1 MEWGSEAYQVMKQI
15 KAIFDP
21 KGIFNPGVIL
31 NDDPNTF
38 IKNLKPM
45 PVAHPII
52 DQCIECGF
60 CEKNCPSRELTLS
73 PRQRIVIWREI
84 SRLEAQ
90 GKDPERLAKL
100 KQSYEYMGNS
110 TCAADGMCATSC
122 PVSIDT
128 GKCLSKNFEQ
138 IISLNFQNKLQIRLL
153 LILDY
158 SLP

>member
-1 MEWGSEAYQVMKQI
+1 LEWGSEAYQVMKQI

-31 NDDPNTF
+31 NDDFNTF

-100 KQSYEYMGNS
+100 KQTICVHTPCS
-110 TCAADGMCATSC
+110 
-122 PVSIDT
+122 
-128 GKCLSKNFEQ
+128 SKKNG
-138 IISLNFQNKLQIRLL
+138 S
-153 LILDY
+153 
-158 SLP
+158 